1 MNLKIAFLK
10 LAVRAKRRKEVW
22 KDPVGERFFVPR
34 AGKKPVDVLLYR
46 PKTEEGPWP
55 VLFNIHGGAWVGC
68 DASQMDSYCVDMAE
82 KCGAFIVNINY
93 TKLDIQPFPYPQEEI
108 RDTVLYFREHA
119 EEYGLDRE
127 KFALIGY
134 SAGGHL
140 AAAGTLM
147 LHDMGVDVS
156 AQVLCYPFL
165 SFSGFDGLLSNGDS
179 RAVEELFF
187 PEGVRRDD
195 PYISPAAASDEQL
208 QGLAH
213 TVFICCGADPLTA
226 QAKAYQE
233 MLARNGVP
241 VVWKLYEDALHGF
254 LEVNHKEYPAQDGKN
269 PQQATLARAAED
281 EIAKELKERWQK
293 NEKRGNI
300 KL

>member
-1 MNLKIAFLK
+1 MDLKLAFLK
-10 LAVRAKRRKEVW
+10 LAVRAKRKREIW
-22 KDPVGERFFVPR
+22 KNPVGERFAVPR
-34 AGKKPVDVLLYR
+34 AGKRPVDVLLYR
-46 PKTEEGPWP
+46 PKAVERPWP

-68 DASQMDSYCVDMAE
+68 DASQMDSYCVDMAK

-119 EEYGLDRE
+119 DEYGLDRE
-127 KFALIGY
+127 RFALIGY

-140 AAAGTLM
+140 AATSTLM

-165 SFSGFDGLLSNGDS
+165 DFSCLKDLLGDDGVKTVGP
-179 RAVEELFF
+179 LFS
-187 PEGVRRDD
+187 PKGMNQND
-195 PYISPAAASDEQL
+195 PYISPIAAREEQL
-208 QGLAH
+208 RGLAY
-213 TVFICCGADPLTA
+213 TVFICCGPDPLTG
-226 QAKAYQE
+226 QAKTYRE
-233 MLARNGVP
+233 KLERNGVS
-241 VVWKLYEDALHGF
+241 VCFRLYEDALHGF

-269 PQQATLARAAED
+269 PQQARLARTAED
-281 EIAKELKERWQK
+281 EIAKELKNRWQK

-300 KL
+300 

>member
-1 MNLKIAFLK
+1 MNLKLAFLK
-10 LAVRAKRRKEVW
+10 LAVRAKRKREIW
-22 KDPVGERFFVPR
+22 KNPVGERFPVPR

-46 PKTEEGPWP
+46 PKTAERPWP

-119 EEYGLDRE
+119 EAYGLDIDR
-127 KFALIGY
+127 FALIGY

-165 SFSGFDGLLSNGDS
+165 SFSSFDGLLSGGDS

-195 PYISPAAASDEQL
+195 PYISPAAASDAQL

-226 QAKAYQE
+226 QANAYRE
-233 MLARNGVP
+233 KLEHNGVS
-241 VVWKLYEDALHGF
+241 VTWRLFEDALHGF

-269 PQQATLARAAED
+269 PRQAALARAAED
-281 EIAKELKERWQK
+281 EIAKELSERWQK
-293 NEKRGNI
+293 KEK
-300 KL
+300 

>member
-1 MNLKIAFLK
+1 MNLKLAFLK
-10 LAVRAKRRKEVW
+10 LAVRAKRKREIW

-46 PKTEEGPWP
+46 PQTASKLWP

-68 DASQMDSYCVDMAE
+68 DASQMDSYCLDMAE

-108 RDTVLYFREHA
+108 RDAVLYFREHA

-165 SFSGFDGLLSNGDS
+165 SFSGFDGLLSGGDS

-187 PEGVRRDD
+187 PEGVRWDD
-195 PYISPAAASDEQL
+195 PYISPTAASDVQL

-213 TVFICCGADPLTA
+213 AVFICCGPDPLTA
-226 QAKAYQE
+226 QAKAYRE
-233 MLARNGVP
+233 KLERNGVS
-241 VVWKLYEDALHGF
+241 VCFRLYEDALHGF

-269 PQQATLARAAED
+269 PRQGTLARAAED
-281 EIAKELKERWQK
+281 EIAKELKRTW
-293 NEKRGNI
+293 NR
-300 KL
+300 L